1 MAVHILPPSLDRYEM
16 AVDDAI
22 AACGG
27 DTHGALKALIIANE
41 FFERDLEKLLAREC
55 SRNSG

>member
-1 MAVHILPPSLDRYEM
+1 MTVHILRPSLDRYEM

-41 FFERDLEKLLAREC
+41 FLERDIEKLLAREC

>member
-1 MAVHILPPSLDRYEM
+1 MTVHVLPLSLGRYEP

-27 DTHGALKALIIANE
+27 DVHGALRALIIANE
-41 FFERDLEKLLAREC
+41 FLEQDLKKL
-55 SRNSG
+55 SV

>member
-1 MAVHILPPSLDRYEM
+1 MTVHILPPSLDRYEM

-27 DTHGALKALIIANE
+27 DTHGALRALIIANE
-41 FFERDLEKLLAREC
+41 FLERDLEKLLAREC
-55 SRNSG
+55 RRNSG

>member
-1 MAVHILPPSLDRYEM
+1 MTVHILPPSLDRYEM
-16 AVDDAI
+16 AVVDAI

-41 FFERDLEKLLAREC
+41 FLERDLEKLLAREC
-55 SRNSG
+55 SRNCG

>member
-1 MAVHILPPSLDRYEM
+1 MTVHILPPSLDRYEM

-27 DTHGALKALIIANE
+27 DTHGPLKALIIANE
-41 FFERDLEKLLAREC
+41 FLERDLEKLLARKC
-55 SRNSG
+55 GRNCG

>member
-1 MAVHILPPSLDRYEM
+1 MTVHILRPGSDRYEM
-16 AVDDAI
+16 AVDEPI

-41 FFERDLEKLLAREC
+41 FLERDLEKLLARKC

>member
-1 MAVHILPPSLDRYEM
+1 MTVHILRPGLDRYEM

-41 FFERDLEKLLAREC
+41 FLERDLEKLLAREC

>member
-1 MAVHILPPSLDRYEM
+1 MTVHILPPSLDRYEM

-27 DTHGALKALIIANE
+27 DTQGALKALIIANE
-41 FFERDLEKLLAREC
+41 FLERDLEKLLAREC